1 MLLPENK
8 PLGITVSLSHS
19 QLQTQEHRQAA
30 AVHTAPQA
38 AGSFYIPAFLV
49 SLDKP
54 SPVKEGLKARL
65 AAEGRWC
72 VCVCVFVW
80 QLKLTLKVF
89 SSYFWAHT
97 WLMFG
102 LNVNK
107 SRYLKAMKEI
117 HWTQTHPET
126 DTRLFKHICIL
137 DVLKSRPGNTRTER
151 LIVAGRTMRQERLA
165 QISRA
170 DTSST

>member
-72 VCVCVFVW
+72 VCVCVRVTAEAYFKGVL
-80 QLKLTLKVF
+80 QLLLSTYV
-89 SSYFWAHT
+89 A
-97 WLMFG
+97 
-102 LNVNK
+102 NV
-107 SRYLKAMKEI
+107 
-117 HWTQTHPET
+117 WTQCEQVTLPKSHEGDPLDTDSSRDRHETVQTHLHFGRFEVT
-126 DTRLFKHICIL
+126 TRKH
-137 DVLKSRPGNTRTER
+137 
-151 LIVAGRTMRQERLA
+151 AY
-165 QISRA
+165 
-170 DTSST
+170 